1 MKTTVIVPTY
11 NRPQELE
18 LCLLSLAQ
26 QSQLPDEVLIA
37 DDGSGSETLQIIE
50 RFSQSSECPFP
61 LKHIWQEDDGF
72 RKPRILN
79 ETIRSSSGDYL
90 LFIDGDCLAHRHW
103 LRHHLL
109 QAEPDAILG
118 GKRVDLGE
126 SFSKELLRM
135 RRLVPK
141 VNLRLLWD
149 SVFGDTR
156 KAEEGLIVASLF
168 LRQKLHRDRISDD
181 GIWGCNFSLPR
192 SLFYSINGCDEDFLD
207 GSIEDNDL
215 GIRVLNAGG
224 KLKSVRNLAN
234 VFHLWHKSSW
244 SFTSEKYLHNKRILA
259 QRIERKEQRCINGI
273 DGLGRMI

>member
-37 DDGSGSETLQIIE
+37 DDGSGSETRQLIE
-50 RFSQSSECPFP
+50 RFSESAECPFQ

-79 ETIRSSSGDYL
+79 ETVRNSTGDYL

-103 LRHHLL
+103 LRQHLL
-109 QAEPDAILG
+109 HSEPDAILG

-126 SFSKELLRM
+126 KYSKELLRTK
-135 RRLVPK
+135 RLVSK
-141 VNLRLLWD
+141 VDFRLIWE

-156 KAEEGLIVASLF
+156 KAEEGLILSSHF
-168 LRQKLHRDRISDD
+168 LRQRAHRDRINDD
-181 GIWGCNFSLPR
+181 GIWGCNFSLPKK
-192 SLFYSINGCDEDFLD
+192 LFYSINGCDEDFLD

-215 GIRVLNAGG
+215 GIRVLNSGG
-224 KLKSVRNLAN
+224 KVKSVRNLAN

-244 SFTSEKYLHNKRILA
+244 SFTSEKYLHNKRILE
-259 QRIERKEQRCINGI
+259 QRIERKESRCVNGL
-273 DGLGRMI
+273 DMVGRVF